1 MKTKKLLIIATFLI
15 TCSPIAVADGENE
28 GEKVEVVKTSNSEG
42 ATNHP
47 IVRRAPARVVPVP
60 EVYFMRGQLSLVFV
74 QNEEEDNI
82 PYYVYDEDGVLLK
95 SGYIVFKADGKYSLS
110 LPLQMSNTYTLSF
123 TIGANTYEG
132 LIGL

>member
-15 TCSPIAVADGENE
+15 TCSPIAVADGGVE
-28 GEKVEVVKTSNSEG
+28 GENVDI
-42 ATNHP
+42 TNISKGNTARP
-47 IVRRAPARVVPVP
+47 GLSRTRAKQCVIPD
-60 EVYFMRGQLSLVFV
+60 VYFMRDQLSLVFV

-110 LPLQMSNTYTLSF
+110 LPLQMGNTYTFSF
-123 TIGANTYEG
+123 TIGANSYEG
-132 LIGL
+132 IVEI